1 MNFKFIRNLIEAGYT
16 DEEIEAV
23 LKLKEEKAPAETKPE
38 PKPDPKPDP
47 KPKPKPEPE
56 PAPEPAPD
64 HSEALIKA
72 ISSLEQTIKASNLIN
87 SVLDT
92 QNTKS
97 ADDILAE
104 MLSPTKKG
112 E

>member
-23 LKLKEEKAPAETKPE
+23 LKLKEEKAPAGTKPE
-38 PKPDPKPDP
+38 PKPDPKP
-47 KPKPKPEPE
+47 EPE
-56 PAPEPAPD
+56 QAPEPAPD

-104 MLSPTKKG
+104 MLSPNKKG

>member
-1 MNFKFIRNLIEAGYT
+1 MNFKYIRNLIEAGYT

-23 LKLKEEKAPAETKPE
+23 LKLKEEKAPAETKP
-38 PKPDPKPDP
+38 DPKPD
-47 KPKPKPEPE
+47 PKPEPE

-104 MLSPTKKG
+104 MLSPNKKG

>member
-38 PKPDPKPDP
+38 PKPE
-47 KPKPKPEPE
+47 PKPESE

-104 MLSPTKKG
+104 MLSPNKKG

>member
-38 PKPDPKPDP
+38 PKPEPKPD
-47 KPKPKPEPE
+47 PE

-104 MLSPTKKG
+104 MLSPNKKG

>member
-38 PKPDPKPDP
+38 PEPKPDP
-47 KPKPKPEPE
+47 ELRPE
-56 PAPEPAPD
+56 PAPEPVPD

-92 QNTKS
+92 QNTRS

-104 MLSPTKKG
+104 MLTPNKKG

>member
-23 LKLKEEKAPAETKPE
+23 LKLKKEKAPAETKPE
-38 PKPDPKPDP
+38 PKPDPKP
-47 KPKPKPEPE
+47 EPE
-56 PAPEPAPD
+56 QVPEPAPD

-72 ISSLEQTIKASNLIN
+72 LSSLEQTIKASNLIN

-92 QNTKS
+92 QNTRS

-104 MLSPTKKG
+104 MLSPKQKG

>member
-23 LKLKEEKAPAETKPE
+23 LKLKEAPAETKPE
-38 PKPDPKPDP
+38 PKPE
-47 KPKPKPEPE
+47 PELRPE

-104 MLSPTKKG
+104 MLSPNKKG

>member
-38 PKPDPKPDP
+38 PKPD
-47 KPKPKPEPE
+47 PKPEPE

-104 MLSPTKKG
+104 MLSPNKKG

>member
-1 MNFKFIRNLIEAGYT
+1 MNYKFIRNLIEAGYT

-38 PKPDPKPDP
+38 PKPEPKPDP
-47 KPKPKPEPE
+47 ELRPE

-92 QNTKS
+92 QNTRS

-104 MLSPTKKG
+104 MLSPNTKG

>member
-16 DEEIEAV
+16 DEEIDAV

-38 PKPDPKPDP
+38 PKP
-47 KPKPKPEPE
+47 EPE

-64 HSEALIKA
+64 HNEALIKA

-104 MLSPTKKG
+104 MLSPKQKG